1 MWYWILAWLL
11 TIVTVFGN
19 GFVIYLIIRI
29 QRLRTTTNW
38 SVLSLA
44 VADLLVGLTFYPL
57 LFALNIHSLN
67 ELPEQTRT
75 FFLVSRTFLYLSATN
90 LFVMIM
96 DRYIAIVHPL
106 KYLSFVTTKLLVA
119 ALVTAWILPV
129 LLFALPYPLVWG
141 GKFLLL
147 LRVSILQVLPVVFF
161 IYVTLHIF
169 FIMRRISKRQSKI
182 FAQLAFNHAPK
193 SDDQT
198 RIYCSHTTESRAA
211 SKMTVAIMFFF
222 IICYVLENCKCF
234 CTVFAMCD
242 ISTAFE
248 QAVDLLFV
256 INSAVNPVAY
266 AFLKRDVKSALRGML
281 VPLKK
286 QAHSVQGT
294 QMSSS
299 EERTKDSR
307 I

>member
-19 GFVIYLIIRI
+19 GFVICLIMRI
-29 QRLRTTTNW
+29 QRLRTTANW

-57 LFALNIHSLN
+57 LFALNIDSLN
-67 ELPEQTRT
+67 EPPEQAKT

-119 ALVTAWILPV
+119 ALATAWILPV
-129 LLFALPYPLVWG
+129 LLFTLPYRLVWG

-161 IYVTLHIF
+161 IYVTVHIF
-169 FIMRRISKRQSKI
+169 FIMRRISKRQSRI

-198 RIYCSHTTESRAA
+198 MNYCSHTESRAA

-234 CTVFAMCD
+234 CTVFTMCH

-248 QAVDLLFV
+248 QTIDFLFV

-266 AFLKRDVKSALRGML
+266 AFLKRDVKSVLRGML
-281 VPLKK
+281 VPLK
-286 QAHSVQGT
+286 QEVHSIEGT
-294 QMSSS
+294 QTSSS
-299 EERTKDSR
+299 EQRREDSR
-307 I
+307 V

>member
-19 GFVIYLIIRI
+19 GFVICLIIRI
-29 QRLRTTTNW
+29 QRLRTTANW

-57 LFALNIHSLN
+57 LFALNIDSLN
-67 ELPEQTRT
+67 EPPEQAKT

-119 ALVTAWILPV
+119 ALATAWILPV
-129 LLFALPYPLVWG
+129 LLFTLPYRLVWG

-161 IYVTLHIF
+161 IYVTVHIF
-169 FIMRRISKRQSKI
+169 FIMRRISKRQSRI

-198 RIYCSHTTESRAA
+198 MNYCSHTESRAA
-211 SKMTVAIMFFF
+211 SKMTVHI
-222 IICYVLENCKCF
+222 
-234 CTVFAMCD
+234 
-242 ISTAFE
+242 
-248 QAVDLLFV
+248 LF
-256 INSAVNPVAY
+256 
-266 AFLKRDVKSALRGML
+266 
-281 VPLKK
+281 
-286 QAHSVQGT
+286 
-294 QMSSS
+294 
-299 EERTKDSR
+299 
-307 I
+307 